1 MMRES
6 ALCDE
11 VCRELM
17 RALVRG
23 SAKKFRA
30 PSILW
35 ANFGLVEES
44 GFKSQ
49 NPSSHKD
56 PLIKGRQV

>member
-1 MMRES
+1 M
-6 ALCDE
+6 
-11 VCRELM
+11 CRELM

-35 ANFGLVEES
+35 ANFGLVEDGKWFS
-44 GFKSQ
+44 GKSQ
-49 NPSSHKD
+49 IRYALCVRLRD
-56 PLIKGRQV
+56 I